1 MRTTWVTDMVCMPDV
16 NIIVTSST
24 ERDLRFYDCTA
35 KTFTLKIVITSWEYM
50 VSMTLNFPIYFRGY
64 THP

>member
-1 MRTTWVTDMVCMPDV
+1 MISFHSPPEIHTTWVTDMVCMPDV

-35 KTFTLKIVITSWEYM
+35 RTFILKLIISGWEYM
-50 VSMTLNFPIYFRGY
+50 ARIIIC
-64 THP
+64 